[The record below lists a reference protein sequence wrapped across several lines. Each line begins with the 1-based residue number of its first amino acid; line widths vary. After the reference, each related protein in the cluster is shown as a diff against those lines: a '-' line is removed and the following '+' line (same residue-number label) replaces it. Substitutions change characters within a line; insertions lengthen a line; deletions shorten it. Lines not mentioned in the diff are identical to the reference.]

1 MKQRVNVIQQAAGA
15 TSAVLSSLA
24 DMYEASTDGGEKE
37 AKKAKALRIA
47 AATIDMLQG
56 AVTAYSSAQSLG
68 PIAGPIVGAA
78 NAAAVI
84 AAGAANIAKIRATQ
98 VSKNGSSTAPTAA
111 AVSPVVSAPV
121 QEYTPPE
128 QLRTV
133 TSASEEDRLNRM
145 AEPARVYIL
154 QSDIE
159 AAGRA
164 AKVQVD
170 ESTF

>member
-24 DMYEASTDGGEKE
+24 ELYESSTDGSEKE

-56 AVTAYSSAQSLG
+56 AVTAFAQAQSLG

-84 AAGAANIAKIRATQ
+84 AAGTANIAKIRSTQ
-98 VSKNGSSTAPTAA
+98 VSKDASAPAA
-111 AVSPVVSAPV
+111 SVSPVVSAPV
-121 QEYTPPE
+121 QDYTPPE
-128 QLRTV
+128 QLRTI

-145 AEPARVYIL
+145 ADPARVYIL

-164 AKVQVD
+164 SKVQVD

>member
-1 MKQRVNVIQQAAGA
+1 LTAKTILAPLNAASVVAAG
-15 TSAVLSSLA
+15 L
-24 DMYEASTDGGEKE
+24 
-37 AKKAKALRIA
+37 
-47 AATIDMLQG
+47 
-56 AVTAYSSAQSLG
+56 
-68 PIAGPIVGAA
+68 
-78 NAAAVI
+78 
-84 AAGAANIAKIRATQ
+84 ANIAKIRATN
-98 VSKNGSSTAPTAA
+98 VSRSGDAGTPSAPSIAT
-111 AVSPVVSAPV
+111 VSAPSYT
-121 QEYTPPE
+121 YTPQE